1 MKTKKSIIAIIC
13 IILSIIITTT
23 AVTAAVLY
31 ASQARVSFFTGH
43 VENLGTAEDS
53 HLAIKYG
60 GESLGSE
67 VDISPSGAVVFPI
80 LSNVKYTTTYGKPST
95 WISSEDKSPLQA
107 PKFIV
112 TSEGGESRNVNFR
125 IVAHGSDPSRA
136 ALRFGVDIMYYADDI
151 GQKVVR
157 SGITELS
164 QTATGETISSDPLP
178 LGDGN
183 IAAGE
188 EVTVYISVWV
198 DKDALNKVGVYPN
211 DDISLE
217 AVFTS
222 GEVTS

>member
-1 MKTKKSIIAIIC
+1 MKTKRSVTVIIC
-13 IILSIIITTT
+13 IVLSIIVATT
-23 AVTAAVLY
+23 AVAAAVLY
-31 ASQARVSFFTGH
+31 VSRARVSFFTGH
-43 VENLGTAEDS
+43 VENLGTAEES
-53 HLAIKYG
+53 HLVIKYD
-60 GESLGSE
+60 GESLGQE
-67 VDISPSGAVVFPI
+67 VDISPSGAVAFPI
-80 LSNVKYTTTYGKPST
+80 LSNVKYTTAYGKPST

-112 TSEGGESRNVNFR
+112 TSEGSESHNVNFR

-188 EVTVYISVWV
+188 EVEVYISVWV
-198 DKDALNKVGVYPN
+198 DKDALNRVGVYPN

-222 GEVTS
+222 GEAAS